1 MCLDTGGR
9 GRGQAHGKGNGRR
22 RVQARLSAGT
32 GVAAGRRRAVRARPK
47 VALRCAN
54 HKGQAIARSLIWAEP
69 LSENSFCARDWAPGG
84 SLAAAVPPA
93 PGGGRGGA
101 NIKVGKLVR
110 PSACEGADCSHP
122 DARTTHCAASHVIAP
137 QGPGPVITSAQSGLA
152 LQPNSRHPSD
162 RVTLQLLCI

>member
-93 PGGGRGGA
+93 PGGGEGGGKYQSGQTRSAVSMRGCRLLSSRRSHYA
-101 NIKVGKLVR
+101 L
-110 PSACEGADCSHP
+110 CSVAR
-122 DARTTHCAASHVIAP
+122 DRTTGARPCDYIRTVRAGVAA
-137 QGPGPVITSAQSGLA
+137 Q
-152 LQPNSRHPSD
+152 LQAS
-162 RVTLQLLCI
+162 Q